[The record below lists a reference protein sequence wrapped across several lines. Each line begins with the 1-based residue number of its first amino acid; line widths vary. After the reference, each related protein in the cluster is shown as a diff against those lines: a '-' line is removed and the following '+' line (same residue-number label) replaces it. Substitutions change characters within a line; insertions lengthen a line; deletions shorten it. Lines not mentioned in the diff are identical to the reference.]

1 MSGASNAQIVA
12 VIGASGQG
20 KGVYIKQRLQAGR
33 WPAVLVWSPLEE
45 TDGYAQVIGG
55 QVVTGIKALTDALM
69 AGKRRLVL
77 APGGDMKEQFSD
89 FCRVAWACAGACVVV
104 EELSQVTTPSWAPP
118 AWKKLSTAGRHKGL
132 TLIGASQRPAQ
143 VDKDFLGNC
152 TEIRC
157 YGLRYESDARV
168 MGGVL
173 RVDAGELLDLP
184 QFHYRH
190 RTMNDRKTE
199 AGVVKLQ
206 QKRRKT

>member
-20 KGVYIKQRLQAGR
+20 KGVYIKQRLKEQK
-33 WPAVLVWSPLEE
+33 WPAILVWSPLEE
-45 TDGYAQVIGG
+45 TDGYAGVIAG
-55 QVVTGIKALTDALM
+55 VAVSSVKALTDALV

-77 APGGDMKEQFSD
+77 APKGDLKKAFDD
-89 FCRVAWACAGACVVV
+89 FCRVAWLCTNACIVV
-104 EELSQVTTPSWAPP
+104 EELSQVTSPSWAPA

-157 YGLRYESDARV
+157 YGLRYETDAKV
-168 MGGVL
+168 MAGVL
-173 RVDAGELLDLP
+173 RVKANDLMDLP
-184 QFHYRH
+184 QFHYMH
-190 RTMNDRKTE
+190 RDMYARETVS
-199 AGVVKLQ
+199 GVVKVR
-206 QKRRKT
+206 QKRQ